1 MNTQINI
8 GEKQITKT
16 IKLINLKP
24 SKKISSPITPQ
35 NNLKN
40 FFPKDFFENSNQQMK
55 FQQCDLSFKK
65 RHSDETN
72 KNKNINNLLN
82 NNINKEN
89 ILFKISCKIDSS
101 TNSHSTNN
109 SESGNFNS
117 KEINTE
123 KIDEIEEDNFKE
135 TPHFFPKVDICE
147 RKNNSE
153 KTSDNI
159 FLNKNLVDGDKVNKE
174 IKNLF
179 DNIPENLKSDP
190 DVNEK
195 VGMLLKNI
203 YEMKQIINNKKDEI
217 NYPTTQ
223 RNNKRINQNNNQPL
237 SSRNLISNI
246 NCNIKGPKGNSRY
259 VKI

>member
-8 GEKQITKT
+8 GEKPITKT
-16 IKLINLKP
+16 IKLLNLKP

-40 FFPKDFFENSNQQMK
+40 LFPKDFFENSNQENK
-55 FQQCDLSFKK
+55 FQKCDFSFKK
-65 RHSDETN
+65 MNSDEP
-72 KNKNINNLLN
+72 KENIKIKNLLKT
-82 NNINKEN
+82 NINKDN
-89 ILFKISCKIDSS
+89 ILYKISCKIDSS

-109 SESGNFNS
+109 TESGNFNS
-117 KEINTE
+117 KEINKE

-135 TPHFFPKVDICE
+135 TPHFFPKIDICE
-147 RKNNSE
+147 IKNNSNII
-153 KTSDNI
+153 SDNI
-159 FLNKNLVDGDKVNKE
+159 VLKNNLVDGEKVNKE

-179 DNIPENLKSDP
+179 DNLPENLKKDP

-203 YEMKQIINNKKDEI
+203 YEMKQIINYKKDGI
-217 NYPTTQ
+217 NYPNTQ
-223 RNNKRINQNNNQPL
+223 RNNKKINQNNNRPL

-246 NCNIKGPKGNSRY
+246 NCIKMGPKGNSRY